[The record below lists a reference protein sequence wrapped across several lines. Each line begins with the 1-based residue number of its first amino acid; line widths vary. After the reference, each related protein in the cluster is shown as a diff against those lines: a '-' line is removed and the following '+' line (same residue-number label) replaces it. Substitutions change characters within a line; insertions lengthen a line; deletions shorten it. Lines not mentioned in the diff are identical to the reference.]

1 MVGWLKV
8 HNHSFMSSS
17 KIISNCVL
25 IIKVLILLKKINVS
39 FIHSFMVL
47 SQLKAGILGVIL
59 YNKQL
64 VLTSLVC
71 KNNLVGMKY
80 FVFGMLSGDVIFPA
94 AMKLMYTVHSRK
106 KGNSRSSKKDGTE
119 RKVKCIQI

>member
-1 MVGWLKV
+1 
-8 HNHSFMSSS
+8 
-17 KIISNCVL
+17 
-25 IIKVLILLKKINVS
+25 
-39 FIHSFMVL
+39 MVL

-94 AMKLMYTVHSRK
+94 AMLLRVRKLMYTVHS
-106 KGNSRSSKKDGTE
+106 
-119 RKVKCIQI
+119 